1 MMAAMMVDDLVVMMV
16 DLMDD
21 KRVETMVVK
30 LVA

>member
-1 MMAAMMVDDLVVMMV
+1 MAAMMVDDLVVMMV